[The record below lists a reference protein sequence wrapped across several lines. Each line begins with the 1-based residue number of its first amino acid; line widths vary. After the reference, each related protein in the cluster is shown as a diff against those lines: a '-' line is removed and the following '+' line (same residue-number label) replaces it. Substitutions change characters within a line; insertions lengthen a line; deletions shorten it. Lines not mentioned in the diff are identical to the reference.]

1 MNRLKLTWE
10 TLRDVT
16 FKKKWYAEESIYM
29 LHPTFGPSVQK
40 LKNQQVS
47 ITGYILPIDLE
58 ANLYVLSAFPFSAC
72 FFCGGAGP
80 ETVMTLNFK
89 KKDGKKFK
97 TDERLTFT
105 GTLKLNADDIYQM
118 NYILDGAEIGIKTE
132 SNQIPISRQTPEIKK
147 STKSH
152 WCQNLPAQVHELIYT
167 QTWECPACPHL
178 DENTKHC
185 FTQQPEMLR

>member
-1 MNRLKLTWE
+1 MKPVRIFFFLLLIVSFAAFKPAENPVKVTWE

-29 LHPTFGPSVQK
+29 LHPTFGPNVQK
-40 LKNQQVS
+40 LKNQQVV
-47 ITGYILPIDLE
+47 ITGYILPVDLE

-89 KKDGKKFK
+89 KKDTRKFK
-97 TDERLTFT
+97 TDEKLTFS

-118 NYILDGAEIGIKTE
+118 NYILDNAEIV
-132 SNQIPISRQTPEIKK
+132 N
-147 STKSH
+147 
-152 WCQNLPAQVHELIYT
+152 
-167 QTWECPACPHL
+167 
-178 DENTKHC
+178 
-185 FTQQPEMLR
+185 

>member
-1 MNRLKLTWE
+1 MKSFKISILLLFVVSLFAFKPAVEPVKLTWE

-40 LKNQQVS
+40 LKGQQVS
-47 ITGYILPIDLE
+47 ITGYILPVDLE

-89 KKDGKKFK
+89 KKDGRKFK

-105 GTLKLNADDIYQM
+105 GTLKLNSDDIYQM
-118 NYILDGAEIGIKTE
+118 NYILDGAEIVK
-132 SNQIPISRQTPEIKK
+132 
-147 STKSH
+147 
-152 WCQNLPAQVHELIYT
+152 
-167 QTWECPACPHL
+167 
-178 DENTKHC
+178 
-185 FTQQPEMLR
+185 

>member
-1 MNRLKLTWE
+1 MKSFRLFIILAFTIALSAFTTDSGKTSSTAPVKVTWE

-16 FKKKWYAEESIYM
+16 FKKKWYAAESIYM

-40 LKNQQVS
+40 LKNQQVT
-47 ITGYILPIDLE
+47 ITGYILPVDLD

-89 KKDGKKFK
+89 KNGRKFK
-97 TDERLTFT
+97 TDERLTLT

-118 NYILDGAEIGIKTE
+118 NYILDAAEITE
-132 SNQIPISRQTPEIKK
+132 
-147 STKSH
+147 
-152 WCQNLPAQVHELIYT
+152 
-167 QTWECPACPHL
+167 
-178 DENTKHC
+178 
-185 FTQQPEMLR
+185 

>member
-1 MNRLKLTWE
+1 MRSFRLFIILAFTLSLSAFTIDSKKNPNAVPVKVTWE

-16 FKKKWYAEESIYM
+16 FKKKWYAAESIYM

-40 LKNQQVS
+40 LKNQQVT
-47 ITGYILPIDLE
+47 ITGYILPVDLD

-89 KKDGKKFK
+89 KNGRKFK
-97 TDERLTFT
+97 TDERLTLT

-118 NYILDGAEIGIKTE
+118 NYILDGAEITE
-132 SNQIPISRQTPEIKK
+132 
-147 STKSH
+147 
-152 WCQNLPAQVHELIYT
+152 
-167 QTWECPACPHL
+167 
-178 DENTKHC
+178 
-185 FTQQPEMLR
+185 

>member
-1 MNRLKLTWE
+1 MKSVRFIAFSLLLTSLFAFTPASAPVKLTWE

-29 LHPTFGPSVQK
+29 LHPTFGPSIQK
-40 LKNQQVS
+40 LKNQPVV
-47 ITGYILPIDLE
+47 ITGYILPVDLD

-89 KKDGKKFK
+89 KGMRKFK
-97 TDERLTFT
+97 TDERLTFQ

-118 NYILDGAEIGIKTE
+118 NYILEGAEI
-132 SNQIPISRQTPEIKK
+132 
-147 STKSH
+147 
-152 WCQNLPAQVHELIYT
+152 V
-167 QTWECPACPHL
+167 
-178 DENTKHC
+178 D
-185 FTQQPEMLR
+185 

>member
-1 MNRLKLTWE
+1 MKSFKISILFFCIVSLFAFKPSSGLKPAVEPVKLTWE

-40 LKNQQVS
+40 LKGQQVS
-47 ITGYILPIDLE
+47 ITGYILPVDLE

-118 NYILDGAEIGIKTE
+118 NYILDGAEIVK
-132 SNQIPISRQTPEIKK
+132 
-147 STKSH
+147 
-152 WCQNLPAQVHELIYT
+152 
-167 QTWECPACPHL
+167 
-178 DENTKHC
+178 
-185 FTQQPEMLR
+185 

>member
-1 MNRLKLTWE
+1 MKSFRFAIAFALITSLFAFAPSANLPVKLTWE

-29 LHPTFGPSVQK
+29 LHPTFGASVQK
-40 LKNQQVS
+40 LKDQPVS
-47 ITGYILPIDLE
+47 ITGYILPVDLD

-89 KKDGKKFK
+89 KNSRKFK
-97 TDERLTFT
+97 TDERLTLV

-118 NYILDGAEIGIKTE
+118 NYILDKAEIAE
-132 SNQIPISRQTPEIKK
+132 
-147 STKSH
+147 
-152 WCQNLPAQVHELIYT
+152 
-167 QTWECPACPHL
+167 
-178 DENTKHC
+178 
-185 FTQQPEMLR
+185 

>member
-1 MNRLKLTWE
+1 MKSLRIITLLFAFATLFAFAPPANPVKVTWE

-29 LHPTFGPSVQK
+29 LHPTFGPNVQK
-40 LKNQQVS
+40 LKNQQVT
-47 ITGYILPIDLE
+47 ITGYILPVDLD

-89 KKDGKKFK
+89 KKDGRKFK
-97 TDERLTFT
+97 TDERLTFV

-118 NYILDGAEIGIKTE
+118 NYILDGAEITE
-132 SNQIPISRQTPEIKK
+132 
-147 STKSH
+147 
-152 WCQNLPAQVHELIYT
+152 
-167 QTWECPACPHL
+167 
-178 DENTKHC
+178 
-185 FTQQPEMLR
+185 

>member
-1 MNRLKLTWE
+1 MKAFRILVLLMLTVCLASFTPAANPIKLTWE

-16 FKKKWYAEESIYM
+16 FKKKWYPEESIYM

-40 LKNQQVS
+40 IKNKQVS
-47 ITGYILPIDLE
+47 ITGYILPVDLD

-89 KKDGKKFK
+89 KKARKFK

-105 GTLKLNADDIYQM
+105 GVLKLNADDIYQM
-118 NYILDGAEIGIKTE
+118 NYILEEAEIV
-132 SNQIPISRQTPEIKK
+132 N
-147 STKSH
+147 
-152 WCQNLPAQVHELIYT
+152 
-167 QTWECPACPHL
+167 
-178 DENTKHC
+178 
-185 FTQQPEMLR
+185 

>member
-1 MNRLKLTWE
+1 MKSVRFIALSLILTSLFAFVPASVPVKLTWE

-40 LKNQQVS
+40 LKNQPVT
-47 ITGYILPIDLE
+47 ITGYILPVDLD

-89 KKDGKKFK
+89 KNARKFK
-97 TDERLTFT
+97 TDERLTFQ

-118 NYILDGAEIGIKTE
+118 NYILDGAEI
-132 SNQIPISRQTPEIKK
+132 
-147 STKSH
+147 
-152 WCQNLPAQVHELIYT
+152 V
-167 QTWECPACPHL
+167 
-178 DENTKHC
+178 D
-185 FTQQPEMLR
+185 

>member
-1 MNRLKLTWE
+1 MKAFRIFLSVITLSSLLAFAPASAPVKVTWE

-16 FKKKWYAEESIYM
+16 FKKKWYPEESIYM

-40 LKNQQVS
+40 LKNQPVS
-47 ITGYILPIDLE
+47 ITGYVLPVDLD

-89 KKDGKKFK
+89 KKARKFK

-105 GTLKLNADDIYQM
+105 GTLQLNADDIYKM
-118 NYILDGAEIGIKTE
+118 NYILDDAEIAE
-132 SNQIPISRQTPEIKK
+132 
-147 STKSH
+147 
-152 WCQNLPAQVHELIYT
+152 
-167 QTWECPACPHL
+167 
-178 DENTKHC
+178 
-185 FTQQPEMLR
+185 

>member
-1 MNRLKLTWE
+1 MKSLKISILLLFVVSLFAFKPAVEPVKLTWE

-40 LKNQQVS
+40 LKGQQVS
-47 ITGYILPIDLE
+47 ITGYILPVDLE

-89 KKDGKKFK
+89 KKDGRKFK

-105 GTLKLNADDIYQM
+105 GTLKLNSDDIYQM
-118 NYILDGAEIGIKTE
+118 NYILDGAEIVK
-132 SNQIPISRQTPEIKK
+132 
-147 STKSH
+147 
-152 WCQNLPAQVHELIYT
+152 
-167 QTWECPACPHL
+167 
-178 DENTKHC
+178 
-185 FTQQPEMLR
+185 